1 MNKSEK
7 NIYYLYIIFSFLFI
21 AVTTNYLSLN
31 DIIFIANQTDS
42 LSYTAIAKNAPLL
55 TGEDSFILNNKA
67 TLIQQH
73 VAQRFV
79 IPYIIGSIAHFLNI
93 NFFLIFKLFTLI
105 FLFFYVFL
113 INVLIKKLNFNLKV
127 SLLFFS
133 ILFLNPYIVRYHIF
147 QPVQAHDML
156 FFCFGLLFFLTI
168 ISKNYFSNLL
178 ISIITIYLRQTSIAL
193 LIGSGIFL
201 LINKKIK
208 LFLILFLLSFLSLF
222 LIVKTGQLITS
233 DKFPINLAY
242 GIIYYDFSQFEKLL
256 KFLLLGIMPF
266 TPLFVILFGKINR
279 NIEIFSA
286 LILLFVCI
294 MMIGQPILGGPDG
307 SVNNVGRIANLCFPI
322 LTCFCFYVWSFEKFV
337 NKDYF
342 FYTFISAMF
351 LWSLHPTYSV
361 FKLFGVFRFYNY

>member
-1 MNKSEK
+1 
-7 NIYYLYIIFSFLFI
+7 
-21 AVTTNYLSLN
+21 
-31 DIIFIANQTDS
+31 
-42 LSYTAIAKNAPLL
+42 
-55 TGEDSFILNNKA
+55 
-67 TLIQQH
+67 
-73 VAQRFV
+73 
-79 IPYIIGSIAHFLNI
+79 
-93 NFFLIFKLFTLI
+93 
-105 FLFFYVFL
+105 
-113 INVLIKKLNFNLKV
+113 
-127 SLLFFS
+127 
-133 ILFLNPYIVRYHIF
+133 
-147 QPVQAHDML
+147 ML

-222 LIVKTGQLITS
+222 LTVKTGQLITS

-294 MMIGQPILGGPDG
+294 MMIGQPILGGPEG
-307 SVNNVGRIANLCFPI
+307 SVNNVGRIANLCYPI
-322 LTCFCFYVWSFEKFV
+322 LTIFCFYVFSFEKILT
-337 NKDYF
+337 NKYLYICIITGLF
-342 FYTFISAMF
+342 A
-351 LWSLHPTYSV
+351 WSLHPTFSI
-361 FKLFGVFRFYNY
+361 FDIFGFLRFYHY